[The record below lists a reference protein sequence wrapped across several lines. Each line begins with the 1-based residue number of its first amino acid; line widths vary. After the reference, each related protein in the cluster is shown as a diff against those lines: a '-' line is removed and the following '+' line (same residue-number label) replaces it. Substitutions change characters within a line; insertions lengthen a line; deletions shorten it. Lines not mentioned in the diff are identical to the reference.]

1 MPEPL
6 PDAAAVNRPFSL
18 QRLRPDWWASYSGS
32 QFKGD
37 LAAGITVGVVL
48 IPQGMAYALLAG
60 VSPVYGLYASLVP
73 LLIYS
78 LFGTS
83 RHLAVGVVAIDS
95 LIVAAGV
102 ASLAPGSAA
111 DALSLTFL
119 LALMVGIIQV
129 VMGLLRFGFV
139 VNLLSRPVITGF
151 TGAAALII
159 GFSQFKHMLGVDL
172 GSNLNIFVLL
182 MEAAGKVGQTHVPS
196 LLIGAIGIALLVLG
210 RRFVPRLPGPLL
222 VVVLSTLAVLFLD
235 LEQVGVQ
242 LVGVIPSGLP
252 APAFPVWSMDTV
264 QALFPTAVT
273 LSLIQFV
280 GVISL
285 GKLFAARHGYRIRP
299 NRELTVLGSM
309 NVLGSLFQ
317 SIPVSGSFSRS
328 AVNERAGAK
337 SPLANGVA
345 ALLIA
350 GVLLFLTPL
359 FAWLPIP
366 IFASIIMVSAFGLID
381 VKEVRWLLGT
391 KATDGVIALLTF
403 LATLVL
409 GIHQGILTG
418 IGLSVIQI
426 MYRISRPNIAV
437 LGHLAE
443 TRSFRNVANH
453 PDAQQFEGILMLR
466 VDASFSFANA
476 DRVRDTIITLAR
488 ERDARHVILDTTTMN
503 DLDLTALAMLQ
514 ETYRILATSGVSF
527 LMAGAHQPV
536 LDVLQAS
543 GLWQEIS
550 PERFFLSPWRALTHT
565 LRASNRL
572 DELSA
577 LRDG

>member
-1 MPEPL
+1 
-6 PDAAAVNRPFSL
+6 VNRTPLL
-18 QRLRPDWWASYSGS
+18 QRLRPEWWATYAGA

-78 LFGTS
+78 FFGTS

-102 ASLAPGSAA
+102 AALSPGSAGE
-111 DALSLTFL
+111 ALSLTFL
-119 LALMVGIIQV
+119 LALMVGIIQM
-129 VMGLLRFGFV
+129 VMGLIRFGFV

-151 TGAAALII
+151 TGAASLII
-159 GFSQFKHMLGVDL
+159 GFSQLKHMLGVDL

-182 MEAAGKVGQTHVPS
+182 MEAAGKIGETHVPS
-196 LLIGAIGIALLVLG
+196 LAIGAAGILFLILS
-210 RRFVPRLPGPLL
+210 RRWFPRLPGPLL
-222 VVVLSTLAVLFLD
+222 VVVLSTLAVLGLN
-235 LEQVGVQ
+235 LESEGVK

-252 APAFPVWSMDTV
+252 SPTLPVWSVATV
-264 QALFPTAVT
+264 KALFPTAVT

-299 NRELTVLGSM
+299 NRELTVLGAM
-309 NVLGSLFQ
+309 NTVGSFFQ

-328 AVNERAGAK
+328 AVNERAGAA

-345 ALLIA
+345 ALLIG

-366 IFASIIMVSAFGLID
+366 VFASIIMVSAFGLID
-381 VKEVRWLLGT
+381 VKEVRWLYET
-391 KATDGVIALLTF
+391 KATDGIIALLTF
-403 LATLVL
+403 LATLAF

-437 LGHLAE
+437 LGHLNE

-453 PDAQQFEGILMLR
+453 PDARQFEGILMLR

-488 ERDARHVILDTTTMN
+488 ERDARHVILDATTMN
-503 DLDLTALAMLQ
+503 DLDLTALAML
-514 ETYRILATSGVSF
+514 EDTYQILATSGVS
-527 LMAGAHQPV
+527 LLIAGAHQPV
-536 LDVLQAS
+536 LDVMQSS
-543 GLWQEIS
+543 GLWQEMGA
-550 PERFFLSPWRALTHT
+550 ERFFLSAWRALTHT
-565 LRASNRL
+565 LRSSNRL
-572 DELSA
+572 DELNS
-577 LRDG
+577 LRDN

>member
-1 MPEPL
+1 MNHTPL
-6 PDAAAVNRPFSL
+6 L
-18 QRLRPDWWASYSGS
+18 QRLRPDWWASYSGAR
-32 QFKGD
+32 FKGD

-102 ASLAPGSAA
+102 ASLSPGSATE
-111 DALSLTFL
+111 ALSLTFL
-119 LALMVGIIQV
+119 LALMVGIIQM
-129 VMGLLRFGFV
+129 VMGTIRFGFV

-151 TGAAALII
+151 TGAASLII
-159 GFSQFKHMLGVDL
+159 GFSQLKHMLGVDL

-182 MEAAGKVGQTHVPS
+182 MEAAGKIEQTHVPS
-196 LLIGAIGIALLVLG
+196 FLIGAVGILLLILG
-210 RRFVPRLPGPLL
+210 RRWFPRLPGPLL
-222 VVVLSTLAVLFLD
+222 IVILSTVAVLLLN
-235 LEQVGVQ
+235 LEAEGVK

-252 APAFPVWSMDTV
+252 APELPVWSLATV
-264 QALFPTAVT
+264 KALFPTAVT

-285 GKLFAARHGYRIRP
+285 GKLFAARHGYRIQP
-299 NRELTVLGSM
+299 NRELTVLGAM
-309 NVLGSLFQ
+309 NTIGSFFQ

-328 AVNERAGAK
+328 AVNERAGAQ

-345 ALLIA
+345 AILIA

-366 IFASIIMVSAFGLID
+366 VFASIIMVSAFGLID
-381 VKEVRWLLGT
+381 VKEIRWLYAT
-391 KATDGVIALLTF
+391 KATDGIIALLTF
-403 LATLVL
+403 VATLIF
-409 GIHQGILTG
+409 GIHQGILAG
-418 IGLSVIQI
+418 IGMSVIQI

-437 LGHLAE
+437 LGHLNE
-443 TRSFRNVANH
+443 TRAFRNVVNH
-453 PDAQQFEGILMLR
+453 PDAREFESILILR

-476 DRVRDTIITLAR
+476 DRVRDAVITMAR
-488 ERDARHVILDTTTMN
+488 VRQARFVILDATTMN

-514 ETYRILATSGVSF
+514 DTYRILSAEGIS
-527 LMAGAHQPV
+527 LQIAGAHQPV
-536 LDVLQAS
+536 KDILQSS
-543 GLWQEIS
+543 GLWEEMGS
-550 PERFFLSPWRALTHT
+550 ERFFLSPWRALNWT
-565 LRASNRL
+565 LESTNRL
-572 DELSA
+572 DELAS
-577 LRDG
+577 LKDG